1 MSRIRILDPA
11 VIDRIAAGE
20 VVERPASVIKELV
33 ENALDAQSNRLDIRV
48 EGGGTGLIEV
58 ADNGHGMD
66 AADAALAFSQHA
78 TSKVSVVEDL
88 DAIDTLGF
96 RGEALASIASV
107 SRVDLSTGTGEG
119 AGVRVQVEGGEIL
132 SADSIAWPRGTTLR
146 VADLFY
152 NTPARLKHLRTQ
164 ATEFGHIARAVQ
176 DYALAMMEVHFT
188 LRHGKRSV
196 LSAPAVATL
205 HERVH
210 QVLGADV
217 ASAWL
222 PVEYASGGIRVSGG
236 ITIPDH
242 ARPNRQAIRWY
253 VNNRPIADYRLTHA
267 LMGAYD
273 NLLDAGKFPV
283 AVLFLEISPAEVDV
297 NVHPR
302 KAEVRFTHAGRIYGA
317 VRSAVHTTLASHLPP
332 TRIQA
337 RAEPAGAEPGSRSS
351 WVGRG
356 GSGGDVA
363 PYGHGEPR
371 HAALPI
377 SDWIVSEGRGGASLE
392 GQARSH
398 PGSTA
403 AGEVMVDVGRPTIS
417 GTFGIIQP
425 LAQYANTYILAADD
439 QGLLIIDQHVA
450 HERILYEQVLGQ
462 MSQRGVE
469 AQHLLVP
476 ETLDLDAAEVELL
489 HEHGE
494 LLGAL
499 GFEVDDFGGGSWA
512 IRTAPAMLEGRRL
525 VDTLRSLL
533 ASLSFGGGA
542 EALEE
547 ARRAAAA
554 TIACHAAVRANHPL
568 TREEM
573 VRLVADLSLC
583 DAPTRCPH
591 GRPVLLRVDHDE
603 IEKRLGRR

>member
-48 EGGGTGLIEV
+48 EGGGIGLIEV

-152 NTPARLKHLRTQ
+152 NTPARLKHLRTH

-337 RAEPAGAEPGSRSS
+337 RAELAGAEPGSRSS

>member
-20 VVERPASVIKELV
+20 VVERPSSVIKELI
-33 ENALDAQSNRLDIRV
+33 ENALDAQSTRLDIRV
-48 EGGGTGLIEV
+48 EGGGLGLIEV

-66 AADAALAFSQHA
+66 AADAELAFSQHA

-132 SADSIAWPRGTTLR
+132 STNSIAWPRGTTLR

-164 ATEFGHIARAVQ
+164 ATETGHIARAVQ

-188 LRHGKRSV
+188 LRHGKRDV
-196 LSAPAVATL
+196 LSAAAVATL
-205 HERVH
+205 AERVY
-210 QVLGADV
+210 QILGADV

-222 PVEYASGGIRVSGG
+222 PVEYSSGGIRVSGG
-236 ITIPDH
+236 ITMPDH

-253 VNNRPIADYRLTHA
+253 VNGRPITDYRLSHA
-267 LMGAYD
+267 LLGAYD
-273 NLLDAGKFPV
+273 NLLEAGKFPV
-283 AVLFLEISPAEVDV
+283 AVLFLQISPGEVDV

-302 KAEVRFTHAGRIYGA
+302 KAEARFAQAGRVYGA
-317 VRSAVHTTLASHLPP
+317 VRSAVHTALASHLPP

-337 RAEPAGAEPGSRSS
+337 RAEPAGFELGGRSS
-351 WVGRG
+351 WMGTG

-363 PYGHGEPR
+363 TYGHGKPR

-377 SDWIVSEGRGGASLE
+377 SDWIVSEGRGGADVE
-392 GQARSH
+392 GQAWPH
-398 PGSTA
+398 PGSIAT
-403 AGEVMVDVGRPTIS
+403 EDVVVDVERPTIS
-417 GTFGIIQP
+417 GTAGIIQP
-425 LAQYANTYILAADD
+425 LAQYANTYILAADER
-439 QGLLIIDQHVA
+439 GLLIIDQHVA
-450 HERILYEQVLGQ
+450 HERVLYEQVLGQ
-462 MSQRGVE
+462 MSGRGVE

-476 ETLDLDAAEVELL
+476 ETLDLDAEEAELL
-489 HEHGE
+489 REHGE
-494 LLGAL
+494 LLMAL

-525 VDTLRSLL
+525 VDALRSLL
-533 ASLSFGGGA
+533 ASLSAGGGA
-542 EALEE
+542 DALEE

-583 DAPTRCPH
+583 EAPTRCPH

-603 IEKRLGRR
+603 LEKRLGRR

>member
-1 MSRIRILDPA
+1 MSRIRILDAA

-20 VVERPASVIKELV
+20 VVERPASVIKEVV
-33 ENALDAQSNRLDIRV
+33 ENALDAQSSRLDIRV
-48 EGGGTGLIEV
+48 EGGGTQLIEV
-58 ADNGHGMD
+58 VDNGHGMD
-66 AADAALAFSQHA
+66 AEDAVLAFSQHA

-119 AGVRVQVEGGEIL
+119 AGVRVRVEGGEIV
-132 SADSIAWPRGTTLR
+132 STESIAWPRGTTLR
-146 VADLFY
+146 VADLFF
-152 NTPARLKHLRTQ
+152 NTPARLKHLRTE
-164 ATEFGHIARAVQ
+164 ATELGHIARAVQ

-196 LSAPAVATL
+196 LSAPPVATL
-205 HERVH
+205 RERIH

-222 PVEYASGGIRVSGG
+222 PVEYASGGIRISGG
-236 ITIPDH
+236 VTTPDH

-253 VNNRPIADYRLTHA
+253 VNDRPISDYRLTHA
-267 LMGAYD
+267 LMGAYE
-273 NLLDAGKFPV
+273 NLLDGGKFPV
-283 AVLFLEISPAEVDV
+283 AVLFLEMSPAEVDV

-317 VRSAVHTTLASHLPP
+317 VRSAVHSTLATHLPP

-337 RAEPAGAEPGSRSS
+337 RAATSGFGPG
-351 WVGRG
+351 G
-356 GSGGDVA
+356 GSPWAGEGETGAVTN
-363 PYGHGEPR
+363 PYGSGEPR

-377 SDWIVSEGRGGASLE
+377 SDWFVAEGRVAADAGGTVPS
-392 GQARSH
+392 QH
-398 PGSTA
+398 DDTA
-403 AGEVMVDVGRPTIS
+403 AMDAMLEAGRSGIS
-417 GTFGIIQP
+417 GTAGVIQP

-450 HERILYEQVLGQ
+450 HERILYEQVLQQ

-476 ETLDLDAAEVELL
+476 ETLELDAAEAESLR
-489 HEHGE
+489 EHGE
-494 LLGAL
+494 LLGNL
-499 GFEVDDFGGGSWA
+499 GFEVDAFGGASWA
-512 IRTAPAMLEGRRL
+512 IRTAPAMLGGRRL
-525 VDTLRSLL
+525 TDALRSLL
-533 ASLSFGGGA
+533 ASLGAGGGA

-547 ARRAAAA
+547 VRRSAAA

-573 VRLVADLSLC
+573 VRLVADLSRC

-591 GRPVLLRVDHDE
+591 GRPVLLRVDHYE
-603 IEKRLGRR
+603 LEKRLGRR

>member
-48 EGGGTGLIEV
+48 EGGGIGLIEV

-337 RAEPAGAEPGSRSS
+337 RAELAGAEPGSRSS

-356 GSGGDVA
+356 GSGSDVD
-363 PYGHGEPR
+363 PYGHGESR

-377 SDWIVSEGRGGASLE
+377 RDWIVSEGRGGASLE